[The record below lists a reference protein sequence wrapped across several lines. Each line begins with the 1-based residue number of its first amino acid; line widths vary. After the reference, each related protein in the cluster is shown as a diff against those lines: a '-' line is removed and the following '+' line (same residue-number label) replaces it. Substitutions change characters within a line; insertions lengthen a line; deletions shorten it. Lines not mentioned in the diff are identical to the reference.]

1 MRNYYNDGMDMNIIH
16 IDKNTLLRSLYL
28 FQFTFYG
35 NNLMNSELI
44 RGIEEFV
51 ERHTQQIAL
60 APNLL
65 LLYTLDK
72 EKKFLTELKTSGHS
86 LSLKDFSMVCIDK
99 GFMISSWLK
108 KL

>member
-1 MRNYYNDGMDMNIIH
+1 MDMNVIH

-28 FQFTFYG
+28 FQYTFYG
-35 NNLMNSELI
+35 NDAMDSELI
-44 RGIEEFV
+44 IAV
-51 ERHTQQIAL
+51 ENFAEQYSMHIPL

-72 EKKFLTELKTSGHS
+72 EKKFLAALRDLAPS
-86 LSLKDFSMVCIDK
+86 LSIEDFSVICIDT
-99 GFMISSWLK
+99 GFLVSSWLK